1 MSDSGTPWTAAYQA
15 PPSMGFARQEY
26 WSGVPLP
33 SPKHS
38 KGICYK
44 NKTLGAPHILENPG
58 KITNNSQ
65 AGIPHTLVVKMLNKN
80 DFDVIFVLLENVI
93 LVLH

>member
-1 MSDSGTPWTAAYQA
+1 M
-15 PPSMGFARQEY
+15 F
-26 WSGVPLP
+26 
-33 SPKHS
+33 KHS

-44 NKTLGAPHILENPG
+44 NKTLGAPCTLENPG

-65 AGIPHTLVVKMLNKN
+65 AGIPHNFVVKTLNKN
-80 DFDVIFVLLENVI
+80 DLNVTFVLLENVI